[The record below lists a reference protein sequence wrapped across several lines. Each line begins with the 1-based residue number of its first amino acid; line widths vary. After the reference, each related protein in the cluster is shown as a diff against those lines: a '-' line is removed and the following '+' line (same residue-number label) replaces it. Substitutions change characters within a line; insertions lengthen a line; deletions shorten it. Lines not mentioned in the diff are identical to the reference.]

1 MENIIPVM
9 ETPMLSDGRFSEK
22 GFKSNNDDFES
33 LLFRSSIHN
42 DRVKIKPTK
51 TLLLTTTP
59 KKTAP
64 PTNFD
69 ALYATIKKPII
80 EMFSPEGDFL
90 ASCRKGSLKS
100 FAHDLYSREL
110 EAELSKGSQNPQ
122 ELLLTLSNMLIQFAY
137 SLTDPIKYVLCFYKV
152 DYYWNLGCSRVSFRE
167 L

>member
-1 MENIIPVM
+1 MENVMPVM
-9 ETPMLSDGRFSEK
+9 ETPTLSDSRFSEK
-22 GFKSNNDDFES
+22 GFKSNNDDLES
-33 LLFRSSIHN
+33 LLSRSSIHN
-42 DRVKIKPTK
+42 DLKVKPTK
-51 TLLLTTTP
+51 TVLLAAAP

-69 ALYATIKKPII
+69 ALYATIKKPTV

-90 ASCRKGSLKS
+90 ASCRKGFLKT
-100 FAHDLYSREL
+100 FTHDVYSKEL

-152 DYYWNLGCSRVSFRE
+152 IKAARLRE
-167 L
+167 